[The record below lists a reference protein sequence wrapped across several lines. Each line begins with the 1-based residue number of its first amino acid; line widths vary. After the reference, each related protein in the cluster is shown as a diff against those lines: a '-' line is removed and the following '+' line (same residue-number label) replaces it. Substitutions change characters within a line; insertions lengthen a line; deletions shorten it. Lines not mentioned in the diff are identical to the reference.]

1 MYCCTT
7 KASACTHTSTGTLT
21 WVTRPPSE
29 PRCRMSACAQNGGV
43 CLFTHKHRT
52 LTLMSLPSSETRC
65 RMSTIVLL
73 HNEGSC
79 LYTNKSTH
87 SHLGD
92 TPSLR
97 ASLYLTSA
105 RAQNEGVCL
114 YTHKHRH
121 THLGDTP
128 TLPKSLAAVRVLV
141 HKMKASACTQTR
153 ARTLT

>member
-1 MYCCTT
+1 M
-7 KASACTHTSTGTLT
+7 KASACSHKTTGTLT
-21 WVTRPPSE
+21 WVTHPPSKPRHRMSTRAQNGGVCLYTHKHRTLTLMPHPPSE

-97 ASLYLTSA
+97 ASLPYKYYCIVA
-105 RAQNEGVCL
+105 PW
-114 YTHKHRH
+114 RH
-121 THLGDTP
+121 L
-128 TLPKSLAAVRVLV
+128 LV
-141 HKMKASACTQTR
+141 HTQEHAHSTG
-153 ARTLT
+153 